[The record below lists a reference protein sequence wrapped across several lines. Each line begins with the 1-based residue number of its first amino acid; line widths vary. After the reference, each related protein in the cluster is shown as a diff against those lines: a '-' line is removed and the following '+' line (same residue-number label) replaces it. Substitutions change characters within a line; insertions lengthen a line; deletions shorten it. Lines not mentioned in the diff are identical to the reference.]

1 MNLPFGLP
9 NKKDLGNKMKEDA
22 KEMNASYE
30 HKLAEYRDT
39 LEYYRKWLLEYS
51 DKHENLEHRA
61 SGHKLNNVQTA
72 MDLTYIKE
80 QGDKTMELMDD
91 LSSTKISRILLELE
105 KLNAG
110 LETANE
116 NLNGLDKNVVNR
128 ISELLIELQK
138 QSNLW
143 NKQFQA
149 DIVTDIYALDRRVRR
164 GHALLWFV
172 FIFNLVGV
180 SGIVFLILYVL
191 EIIPF

>member
-1 MNLPFGLP
+1 MNLPFALP
-9 NKKDLGNKMKEDA
+9 NKKDFGNKMKEDV
-22 KEMNASYE
+22 KDMNASYE

-51 DKHENLEHRA
+51 DKHEDLEHRGN
-61 SGHKLNNVQTA
+61 GHKLNNVQTA

-80 QGDKTMELMDD
+80 QGEKAMELMDD
-91 LSSTKISRILLELE
+91 LSSTKFNRILSELE
-105 KLNAG
+105 KMNTG

-149 DIVTDIYALDRRVRR
+149 DVVTDIYALDRRVRR

-172 FIFNLVGV
+172 FVFNLIGISGV
-180 SGIVFLILYVL
+180 VFLILYAL

>member
-9 NKKDLGNKMKEDA
+9 NVKDIGNKMKEDA
-22 KEMNASYE
+22 KEITATYE

-51 DKHENLEHRA
+51 DKREENEHGVGA
-61 SGHKLNNVQTA
+61 HYLKGVQTA

-80 QGDKTMELMDD
+80 QGEKTMDMVDD
-91 LSSTKISRILLELE
+91 LNKVKISNILRELE

-110 LETANE
+110 LETVNE
-116 NLNGLDKNVVNR
+116 NLNGLDRNVVNR

-138 QSNLW
+138 QSTIQ
-143 NKQFQA
+143 NKQYQA

-172 FIFNLVGV
+172 FIFNLIGI
-180 SGIVFLILYVL
+180 SGIAFLILYVL

>member
-9 NKKDLGNKMKEDA
+9 NMKDLGNKMKEDA
-22 KEMNASYE
+22 KEMNATYE

-51 DKHENLEHRA
+51 DKREEYEHRA
-61 SGHKLNNVQTA
+61 GSQKLTGVQTA

-80 QGDKTMELMDD
+80 QGEKTMELVDD
-91 LSSTKISRILLELE
+91 LNKVKINSILLELG
-105 KLNAG
+105 KLNAA
-110 LETANE
+110 LEATNE
-116 NLNGLDKNVVNR
+116 NLEGLDKNVVNR

-138 QSNLW
+138 QNTLQ
-143 NKQFQA
+143 NKQYQA
-149 DIVTDIYALDRRVRR
+149 DILTDIYALDRRVRR

-172 FIFNLVGV
+172 FVFNLIGI
-180 SGIVFLILYVL
+180 SGIAFLILYVL